1 MLAQLIIFGKVVVI
15 LVQQSWI
22 RLRSQLTSIVHRFTY
37 QLDDQPKN
45 IVIVGASFAGYHAAR
60 CLANSIPSGHRVV
73 VIEKNS
79 HFQLTWV
86 LPRFCNV
93 DGHDEKA
100 FIPYGSYIHGPPGS
114 WSWICDT
121 VESIIP
127 DGRGG
132 KVHLASGDSIPYEYL
147 ILATGASAGLPSRVC
162 QTDKDTGMKA
172 LAHQRERIREAQ
184 DIVVV
189 GGGPAGIELA
199 ADAKALFPEK
209 QVTLIHSRKA
219 LLNDGFGMKLHQAIC
234 DEMGSLGVNLV
245 LGEKPVIPDGT
256 MGDIKLRGGDTIH
269 FDCLIKCVGQTP
281 NSNLVHFLST
291 ETFTPSGHIRVK
303 PSLQVLDDAFPQIYA
318 AGDVIEAGP
327 IKNARSAVQQAQVVA
342 DNIICNIRGQR
353 QIEYRQ
359 QWWEGTTKLT
369 LGTAKSVVYITD
381 HSVEVLFSTRR
392 QRVELDSA
400 MVWKYLG
407 VNPYVSC

>member
-1 MLAQLIIFGKVVVI
+1 MLAQLVLFGKVVVI

-22 RLRSQLTSIVHRFTY
+22 RLRSRLTSIVHRFTY
-37 QLDDQPKN
+37 QLGDQPKN

-60 CLANSIPSGHRVV
+60 CLASSIPSGHRVV

-86 LPRFCNV
+86 LPRFCVV

-100 FIPYGSYIHGPPGS
+100 FIPYGSYIQGPPGS
-114 WSWICDT
+114 WSWVRDT

-132 KVHLASGDSIPYEYL
+132 NVHLASGDSIPYEYL

-162 QTDKDTGMKA
+162 QTDKDAGMKA
-172 LAHQRERIREAQ
+172 IAYQRERVREAQ

-209 QVTLIHSRKA
+209 RVTLIHSRKA

-234 DEMGSLGVNLV
+234 DEMGNLGVNLV

-256 MGDIKLRGGDTIH
+256 MGDIRLSGGDAIH
-269 FDCLIKCVGQTP
+269 FDCLV
-281 NSNLVHFLST
+281 SS
-291 ETFTPSGHIRVK
+291 E
-303 PSLQVLDDAFPQIYA
+303 FP
-318 AGDVIEAGP
+318 
-327 IKNARSAVQQAQVVA
+327 
-342 DNIICNIRGQR
+342 
-353 QIEYRQ
+353 
-359 QWWEGTTKLT
+359 
-369 LGTAKSVVYITD
+369 
-381 HSVEVLFSTRR
+381 LFPR
-392 QRVELDSA
+392 
-400 MVWKYLG
+400 
-407 VNPYVSC
+407 

>member
-1 MLAQLIIFGKVVVI
+1 MLAQLVLFGKVVVI

-22 RLRSQLTSIVHRFTY
+22 RLRSRLTSIVHRFTY
-37 QLDDQPKN
+37 QLGDQPKN

-60 CLANSIPSGHRVV
+60 CLASSIPSGHRVV

-86 LPRFCNV
+86 LPRFCVV

-100 FIPYGSYIHGPPGS
+100 FIPYGSYIQGPPGS
-114 WSWICDT
+114 WSWVRDT

-132 KVHLASGDSIPYEYL
+132 NVHLASGDSIPYEYL

-162 QTDKDTGMKA
+162 QTDKDAGMKA
-172 LAHQRERIREAQ
+172 IAYQRERVREAQ

-209 QVTLIHSRKA
+209 RVTLIHSRKA

-234 DEMGSLGVNLV
+234 DEMGNLGVNLV

-256 MGDIKLRGGDTIH
+256 MGDIRLSGGDAIH
-269 FDCLIKCVGQTP
+269 FDCLIKCVGQIP
-281 NSNLVHFLST
+281 NSNLVRFLST
-291 ETFTPSGHIRVK
+291 ETFTSSGHIRVK
-303 PSLQVLDDAFPQIYA
+303 PSLQVMDDAFPQIYA
-318 AGDVIEAGP
+318 AGDVIEAGS
-327 IKNARSAVQQAQVVA
+327 IKNARSAMQQAQAVA
-342 DNIICNIRGQR
+342 DNITCSIRGQR

-369 LGTAKSVVYITD
+369 LGTVSVKTD
-381 HSVEVLFSTRR
+381 HEER
-392 QRVELDSA
+392 
-400 MVWKYLG
+400 
-407 VNPYVSC
+407 C